1 MKGVNL
7 QGHRLQRLTFAGRIA
22 SGLERNVMSRLA
34 LCVALLCVAIS
45 PSLQAIPQAGAAQ
58 PPSPIVSAA
67 EAGKILPATVF
78 FQGQSA
84 SIQARNS
91 AGVRFAK
98 DSYLLVALVDSSGYS
113 SEVQQK
119 YQGYLIAEEPIEV
132 AGRRLAPGAYG
143 CGFIS
148 GDQFLVMDIGGHTLL
163 TVTSTHD
170 AALHRPVPLQILP
183 DGSRYRLYFGRNY
196 VALTAP
202 AR

>member
-1 MKGVNL
+1 
-7 QGHRLQRLTFAGRIA
+7 
-22 SGLERNVMSRLA
+22 MSRLA
-34 LCVALLCVAIS
+34 LCVALLCLAIS
-45 PSLQAIPQAGAAQ
+45 PSLQAVPQAGAAH

-98 DSYLLVALVDSSGYS
+98 DSFMLVALVDSSGYS

-119 YQGYLIAEEPIEV
+119 YQAYLITEEPIEV
-132 AGRRLAPGAYG
+132 GGHRLAPGAYG

-148 GDQFLVMDIGGHTLL
+148 GNQFLVMDIGGHSLFTIA
-163 TVTSTHD
+163 STRD
-170 AALHRPVPLQILP
+170 AALHRPVPLQITP
-183 DGSRYRLYFGRNY
+183 DSDRYRLYFGRNY
-196 VALTAP
+196 VELTAP